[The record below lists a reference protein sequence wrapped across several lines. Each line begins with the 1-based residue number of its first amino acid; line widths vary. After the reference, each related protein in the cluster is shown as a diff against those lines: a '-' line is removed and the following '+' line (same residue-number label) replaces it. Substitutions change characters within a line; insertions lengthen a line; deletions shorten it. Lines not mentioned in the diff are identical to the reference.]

1 MYREAHRCI
10 DANLYRTEP
19 EKRERV
25 RTTFTEK
32 HTDVLMQTYTEIN
45 RAAGD
50 GH

>member
-1 MYREAHRCI
+1 MRKHLIRVLEGKI
-10 DANLYRTEP
+10 L

-32 HTDVLMQTYTEIN
+32 HTDVSMQTYTELN
-45 RAAGD
+45 RATGD